1 MKFMEILK
9 KRILIT
15 GGAGFIGS
23 SIVHHL
29 VKSGHNDIVVLDNL
43 ETGYQRNLETVQ
55 DKVHFIKGDITN
67 YNDCLE
73 ATKDRDV
80 ILHQA
85 ALGSVPRSIANPLAT
100 HHANLTG
107 FLNVLEAA
115 RVNDVKRVVYA
126 SSSSVYGSDE
136 TLPKMEERTGVPL
149 SPYAVTKSA
158 NELYANVFTHL
169 YGMELIGLRYFNV
182 FGPRQN
188 PAGPYAAVIP
198 IFINNCLRNETSVIY
213 GDGTNQRDFT
223 FVQNVVQANLL
234 AAITNNK
241 DAFGQVFNVAY
252 GATVSVNQLYQF
264 IKNKLGSDLKVNYK
278 SPRVGEIKNSFASID
293 KATKLLGYKPE
304 VDLEEGLDVTIKWY
318 KAQFEI

>member
-1 MKFMEILK
+1 MEILK
-9 KRILIT
+9 KRVLIT

-23 SIVHHL
+23 NIVHHL
-29 VKSGHNDIVVLDNL
+29 VRLGHQHLVVLDNFD
-43 ETGYQRNLETVQ
+43 TGYESNLDGALNKIRV
-55 DKVHFIKGDITN
+55 IKGDITS
-67 YNDCLE
+67 YQDCLE
-73 ATKDRDV
+73 ATRACDV

-107 FLNVLEAA
+107 FLNLLEAA
-115 RVNDVKRVVYA
+115 RINQVKRIVYA

-136 TLPKMEERTGVPL
+136 TLPKIENRTGSPL

-158 NELYANVFTHL
+158 NELYANVFTDL

-198 IFINNCLRNETSVIY
+198 IFINNCLNNETSVIY

-223 FVQNVVQANLL
+223 YVQNVVQANLL
-234 AAITNNK
+234 AADTNNK
-241 DAFGQVFNVAY
+241 EAFGQVFNIAY
-252 GATVSVNQLYQF
+252 GSTVSVNQLYQR
-264 IKNKLGSDLKVNYK
+264 ICEKLGSDLKVSYK
-278 SPRVGEIKNSFASID
+278 APRAGEIKNSFAAID
-293 KATKLLGYKPE
+293 KAGGMLGYKPE
-304 VDLEEGLDVTIKWY
+304 VDMETGLELTIKWY
-318 KAQFEI
+318 KEQFKK